1 MRGRRGRLA
10 GLALLCSAGAWLPA
24 GRADA
29 YVRYVTDSGV
39 PFAWKQTCVPL
50 TVYPND
56 LTDLAPAQTMHAV
69 SAAAAAWS
77 AGQNACTF
85 LAITAQ
91 SSTDPAP
98 RAHYDGNNVVVF
110 LRDTFC
116 AAADPPGTCTYDPTA
131 LAISSLF
138 VSTATGQIRDVDIEV
153 NARYFAWTD
162 VDTDPSPAGK
172 FDLQD
177 ELTHEMGHLIGLDD
191 SCFTPGNGLARPMDN
206 LGQPS
211 PDCAT
216 ASAAVRA
223 TTMFPSMLA
232 ASTSRRTLEPDDMQ
246 GLCESHPVAMDPMFC
261 PAAGG
266 ADGGSD
272 GGGSQD
278 GGATSTSPPDA
289 APAGAD
295 AAVDAGRDATLDAV
309 AGPTSASGCGCGLG
323 GRSSARASAL
333 LAALALLARAASARP
348 SRYPRG
354 RADR

>member
-10 GLALLCSAGAWLPA
+10 GLALLCTAGAWLPA

-29 YVRYVTDSGV
+29 YVRYLTAGGV
-39 PFAWKQTCVPL
+39 PFAWRQTCVPL

-77 AGQNACTF
+77 GGQNACTF
-85 LAITAQ
+85 LGITAQ

-110 LRDTFC
+110 LRDSFC
-116 AAADPPGTCTYDPTA
+116 AADDPPGTCSYDPTA
-131 LAISSLF
+131 LAISSVF
-138 VSTATGQIRDVDIEV
+138 VSTASGQIRDVDIEV

-191 SCFTPGNGLARPMDN
+191 SCYTPANGVARPLDN

-232 ASTSRRTLEPDDMQ
+232 ASASRRTLEPDDVQ
-246 GLCESHPVAMDPMFC
+246 GLCDTYPVAMDPMFC
-261 PAAGG
+261 PPAAG

-272 GGGSQD
+272 GGGQD

-295 AAVDAGRDATLDAV
+295 AAAAAGPDAALDAG
-309 AGPTSASGCGCGLG
+309 AGPPSASGCGCGLG
-323 GRSSARASAL
+323 CRASAPASAL
-333 LAALALLARAASARP
+333 LAALALLAASARP

-354 RADR
+354 RADRRRA